1 MQCLLHMRLCATR
14 VGEGVHL
21 KQERNGRAAGS
32 EPWPIYCL
40 SPKLSFPLVQT
51 HQGPDKLLFPL
62 QLYSSGQ
69 AVLKNSSC
77 MIVFWSAAKWKI
89 STLGIFYWSLM
100 WWTGSDYGCSVKLW
114 NMDLWIMIGLIYFYV
129 RTMWSARSAYVVGEW
144 SWKGLNN
151 LKPGEPSSYSSHSV
165 KFNSIN
171 IYERVWIIV
180 LV

>member
-1 MQCLLHMRLCATR
+1 MHTTNDAAEGKFFTFVFFSIVLDFTFLITLASMQCLLHMRLCATR

-51 HQGPDKLLFPL
+51 HQGPDKLPFPL

-89 STLGIFYWSLM
+89 STLGIFYRSLM

-114 NMDLWIMIGLIYFYV
+114 NMDLWIMIGLI
-129 RTMWSARSAYVVGEW
+129 
-144 SWKGLNN
+144 
-151 LKPGEPSSYSSHSV
+151 
-165 KFNSIN
+165 
-171 IYERVWIIV
+171 
-180 LV
+180 